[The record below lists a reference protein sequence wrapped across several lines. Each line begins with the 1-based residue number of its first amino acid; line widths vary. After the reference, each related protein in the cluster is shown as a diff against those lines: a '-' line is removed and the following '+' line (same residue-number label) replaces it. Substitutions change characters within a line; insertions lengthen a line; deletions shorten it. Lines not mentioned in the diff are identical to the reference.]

1 MAMNKFEHYL
11 SPVQIGN
18 LTLRNR
24 GVMPAMVTNYSNADG
39 SVTDRLIAY
48 HEARAKGGVGLI
60 IVEAAYIDWVG
71 KGFPNQIGIDKDT
84 LIPGLKKLVESV
96 HRHGAKIAIQLHHA
110 GREADPRVTKT
121 EVVAP
126 SAIPCP
132 VVQAVP
138 KALTIAEIKEVVN
151 KYKAAAERA
160 KEVGFDAVE
169 LHGTH
174 GYIINQFLSPVSNH
188 RTDEYG
194 GSAENRMR
202 FPLEVV
208 EAVRNGVGN
217 DYPVIYR
224 IASEE
229 FLPGGLQLEDALT
242 FSKILVEH
250 GVNALHVSGGTYASD
265 RSSSGSDD
273 ILGVYVESAAAI
285 RRAINRAIPVIV
297 ANRIKTPQFADEI
310 IGSGKADL
318 ISAGRAVLCDA
329 DYYNKIREGC
339 EEDIRICLSCNHCTG
354 ELVSGHPVSCACN
367 PMTGNESAY
376 DLQAPAEEKKKVLVV
391 GGGPGGMEA
400 AYIAASRGH
409 TVTLYEKN
417 GYVGGNIIPS
427 SKPPYKSE
435 MMSAVDFMS
444 HMLEKEHVTVK
455 LNTEADIDSIR
466 REGADTVIVACGSS
480 PIIPGI
486 PGVEEDYV
494 FTAEDVLLGRKTP
507 GQKVAVIGGG
517 SVGVETAELL
527 ASQNKEVCIV
537 EMADEIFSDLSP
549 VQKAGA
555 MGRIGRF
562 AMRILAGEKVLGI
575 REHSVV
581 TDKQVIG
588 NVDSVIL
595 AIGYRS
601 NNRLARELQ
610 EAKINCLEIG
620 DAVRPRKIYQA
631 VTEGF
636 EAAYRL

>member
-1 MAMNKFEHYL
+1 MNQFRHYL

-18 LTLRNR
+18 LMLRNR

-60 IVEAAYIDWVG
+60 IIEAAYIDWAG
-71 KGFPNQIGIDKDT
+71 KGFPNQIGIDKEE
-84 LIPGLKKLVESV
+84 LIPGLKRLVEHV

-121 EVVAP
+121 DVVGP

-132 VVQAVP
+132 VVQAMP
-138 KALTIAEIKEVVN
+138 KALTIDEIKELVN
-151 KYKAAAERA
+151 KYKAAANRA
-160 KEVGFDAVE
+160 KEAGFDAVE

-174 GYIINQFLSPVSNH
+174 GYILNQFLSPISNY

-194 GSAENRMR
+194 GSAENRMK

-208 EAVRNGVGN
+208 DAVRDGVGS

-229 FLPGGLQLEDALT
+229 FLPGGLMLEDALA

-250 GVNALHVSGGTYASD
+250 GVDALHVSGGTYASD

-285 RRAINRAIPVIV
+285 KRAIHNAIPVIV
-297 ANRIKTPQFADEI
+297 ANRIKTPQFANEI
-310 IGSGKADL
+310 IRNGKADL
-318 ISAGRAVLCDA
+318 ITAGRAVLCDA
-329 DYYNKIREGC
+329 DYYKKIQAGHEN
-339 EEDIRICLSCNHCTG
+339 DIRTCLSCNHCTG
-354 ELVSGHPVSCACN
+354 ELVSGRPISCAYN
-367 PMTGNESAY
+367 PMLGNELKY
-376 DLQAPAEEKKKVLVV
+376 DLSAPAEKKKKVLVV

-409 TVTLYEKN
+409 AVTLYEKSGN
-417 GYVGGNIIPS
+417 AGGNILPG

-435 MMSAVDFMS
+435 MMVAVDFLS
-444 HMLEKEHVTVK
+444 HMLEKEHVVVK
-455 LNTEADIDSIR
+455 LNTEANIDAIR
-466 REGADTVIVACGSS
+466 SEGADTVIVASGSS

-486 PGVEEDYV
+486 PGVEKDYV
-494 FTAEDVLLGRKTP
+494 FTAEDILLNRKTP

-537 EMADEIFSDLSP
+537 EMADEILSDLSL
-549 VQKAGA
+549 VQKAGE

-562 AMRILAGEKVLGI
+562 ALQIITGEKVLEI
-575 REHSVV
+575 SDHSVV
-581 TDKQVIG
+581 TDKQTVEG
-588 NVDSVIL
+588 VDSVVL
-595 AIGYRS
+595 AIGYKS
-601 NNRLARELQ
+601 NNQLVQQLQ
-610 EAKINCLEIG
+610 EAGINHQAIG
-620 DAVRPRKIYQA
+620 DAVKPRKLYQA
-631 VTEGF
+631 VMEGF
-636 EAAYRL
+636 DAACQL